1 MVQYDFSK
9 VYVRDLETKQD
20 VFVQKMSP
28 IWPIQGWPRFLI
40 PVDISCHKK

>member
-9 VYVRDLETKQD
+9 VYVRETKQD

-28 IWPIQGWPRFLI
+28 IWPIQGWPRSQGQIF
-40 PVDISCHKK
+40 